1 MIGYLTGTVLDTSDK
16 RTIINVGGVGY
27 VVYATERTLE
37 ICLVGMDTSLYIHT
51 IVREQALDLYGF
63 STLRE
68 QELFELL
75 ITISGIGPKVALGIL
90 NATTVENLIQAVLKK
105 ESSVLTKVSGIG
117 KKNAEKIILE
127 LENKIDESWK
137 EAGAR
142 DTDNEDLEVF
152 EALEA
157 LGYRSRDIQEIL
169 KDSSLEGLDTSG
181 KVRKAIKLLS
191 K

>member
-1 MIGYLTGTVLDTSDK
+1 MIGYLTGTVLDTTDNH
-16 RTIINVGGVGY
+16 TIINVGGVGY
-27 VVYATERTLE
+27 VVYATERTLG
-37 ICLVGMDTSLYIHT
+37 ICVPGMDTSLYIHT
-51 IVREQALDLYGF
+51 AVREQSLDLYGF
-63 STLRE
+63 TTTRE
-68 QELFELL
+68 QEIFELL

-90 NATTVENLIQAVLKK
+90 NATTVDNLIQAVLKK

-137 EAGAR
+137 EEGVQ
-142 DTDNEDLEVF
+142 DTDSEDLEVF

-169 KDSSLEGLDTSG
+169 KDKALDELETSE

-191 K
+191 N